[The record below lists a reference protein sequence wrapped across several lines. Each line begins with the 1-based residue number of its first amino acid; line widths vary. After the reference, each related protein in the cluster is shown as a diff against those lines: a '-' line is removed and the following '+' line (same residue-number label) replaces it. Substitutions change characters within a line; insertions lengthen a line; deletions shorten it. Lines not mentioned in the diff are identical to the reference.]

1 MKDVYPREPARV
13 SRRIG
18 LLIMLLSSALLIS
31 TRSAASDKKFSIA
44 LKGSLT
50 TGSQLFPNPNSSDV
64 FQRAQF
70 FSLKD
75 IWGYGIEA
83 RYRFAETD
91 LAIGL
96 SADYLRIVE
105 SSSVRRSGF
114 QIPVEDGYRVIPVEL
129 TGYFLIPISG
139 EVVGVYMGGGAGA
152 YFGRRVYRLAGTEA
166 PTVDAGNG
174 FGIHV
179 LSGIS
184 WHIREFFSINAE
196 MKFRDLQFNSTN
208 RFTASQIRFGQT
220 LVNVSTEP
228 FESRVHTDGIIFQL
242 GAMFGF

>member
-1 MKDVYPREPARV
+1 MLVGSAV
-13 SRRIG
+13 LITSR
-18 LLIMLLSSALLIS
+18 SP
-31 TRSAASDKKFSIA
+31 ASDKRFSIA

-83 RYRFAETD
+83 RYRFPETD

-114 QIPVEDGYRVIPVEL
+114 QIPVDDGYRVIPVEL
-129 TGYFLIPISG
+129 TGYFLIPLSG
-139 EVVGVYMGGGAGA
+139 EVVGNLVVELGALSLP
-152 YFGRRVYRLAGTEA
+152 RRYRAGLAFQSLPAEGLER
-166 PTVDAGNG
+166 
-174 FGIHV
+174 
-179 LSGIS
+179 
-184 WHIREFFSINAE
+184 IREYLDE
-196 MKFRDLQFNSTN
+196 LKGVDV
-208 RFTASQIRFGQT
+208 TA
-220 LVNVSTEP
+220 
-228 FESRVHTDGIIFQL
+228 
-242 GAMFGF
+242 